1 MVKKRSFRLNLLR
14 IIIAPVVIA
23 LVLSSGLVT
32 STNNAGAL
40 KSSEMNSDQKIQS
53 LILYRSIGFC
63 LKNAGMRSSDGWTLS
78 QITQEDAK
86 AGQWFNDRA
95 NGSASGV
102 ATPGAYFR
110 EVSGVGEDFKI
121 DCDDPSL
128 VKKALVLWGV
138 SAEEILCNSG
148 LVRSNDKGGNVQNC
162 INGNG
167 NFERKEGY
175 NNLHGWYG
183 QQGNDASAALYESYI
198 LNKVYSKLSNYNPI
212 DGWSGA
218 DWYNYY
224 LKTFNQ
230 SCAYNSTTIYNSKA
244 AAGNDGRAYNIHTA
258 NSDGTVNESQWIRG
272 VEEKTT
278 EIITRPGNTRSYS
291 EVKRTCD
298 FIIGEINKF
307 VEDYAKDNLDK
318 ALTKVCQSLGYK
330 DISAQPHGLY
340 ELTACKNGFNEAR
353 KTPPN
358 ATYCAITYAPK
369 TYTYYGNTLINSQE
383 LEKAACNTG
392 YGIDPKTMEAAV
404 DEIIDDLNKEE
415 EEETAVTSCGIEG
428 IGWIVC
434 PVMSFLGSIA
444 DFSFDFLASSF
455 LQTNINILNSDNSAV
470 HPNGEP
476 VSTATY
482 DAWQV
487 MRNIANIAFVIVF
500 LIIIFSQLSSIG
512 ITNYGVK
519 KMLPRLIIGAVLVNI
534 SFFVC
539 QIAVDISNILGYS
552 IKEVFDSLGAQMNT
566 VPPGEDA
573 SGNGFGI
580 AVIITG
586 IIAGAASLVLAVS
599 FPVILAVILAVLMI
613 VLILVARTALIVMLA
628 IISPLA
634 FVAYLLPNTEQW
646 FKKWGKMFFALLM
659 VFPVIAVVFGASSLA
674 SGVINSSSQ
683 GDVLMQLL
691 AIGVAAVPFFIVPS
705 LLKGSLNAAGSIGT
719 KLSSMS
725 SKAGSRIGS
734 KVGSTTALGALNKS
748 RQLGA
753 SRRQARVQGALA
765 RAIPGKAGRR
775 MVATGQAAAI
785 QGEQEDIKMEQAA
798 LQKEIDASK
807 AANPNFD
814 SDGHLMS
821 KAVSGSKSQ
830 RAAAMHMLA
839 GAGRDK
845 AIRQLQSNP
854 NADKAALQR
863 AVSAN
868 GGALAAKAPDLVKG
882 PNAAFG
888 SVSGEDL
895 SKFSADTGRAYMEHL
910 QGLHAKASAPGAT
923 QADQQALADATT
935 SFNSAVEDISNNPT
949 LQAAFSGDTGANI
962 LKAVKGPGIGPAT
975 AFQAYAES
983 RLGSVAGFNDNGKIR

>member
-1 MVKKRSFRLNLLR
+1 MLKKRSLRLNILR
-14 IIIAPVVIA
+14 VLIAPIIVA
-23 LVLSSGLVT
+23 LALSSGIAFSFNT
-32 STNNAGAL
+32 ANAL
-40 KSSEMNSDQKIQS
+40 KSNEMNSDQKIQS
-53 LILYRSIGFC
+53 LILYRSLGFC
-63 LKNAGMRSSDGWTLS
+63 LKNAGLRDDFWTVDR
-78 QITQEDAK
+78 ITQTNANSG
-86 AGQWFNDRA
+86 AWFNDGA
-95 NGSASGV
+95 NGTSSGV
-102 ATPGAYFR
+102 ATPGAYMR
-110 EVSGVGEDFKI
+110 SLNGVGEDFKV
-121 DCDDPSL
+121 DCDEPAL
-128 VKKALVLWGV
+128 VKKALDLWEIPATVL
-138 SAEEILCNSG
+138 LCNSG
-148 LVRSNDKGGNVQNC
+148 FVRDNDQNGNIQNC
-162 INGNG
+162 IDGNG
-167 NFERKEGY
+167 DFRRKAGHENY
-175 NNLHGWYG
+175 NLIFGS
-183 QQGNDASAALYESYI
+183 QGNDTSAALYESYI
-198 LNKVYSKLSNYNPI
+198 LSKVYGKSSSYNPI
-212 DGWSGA
+212 DGWSGV
-218 DWYNYY
+218 DWYLYY
-224 LKTFNQ
+224 LKTFQQ
-230 SCAYNSTTIYNSKA
+230 SCAYNSTTVYNSKA
-244 AAGNDGRAYNIHTA
+244 EAGNDNRAYNIYTA
-258 NSDGTVNESQWIRG
+258 NADGTVNKSQWIRG
-272 VEEKTT
+272 AEEKST
-278 EIITRPGNTRSYS
+278 EIIVRPGNSRSYS

-298 FIIGEINKF
+298 SITTELNKF
-307 VEDYAKDNLDK
+307 ADDYAKDNLDK

-340 ELTACKNGFNEAR
+340 ELTACKNGFLNRAN
-353 KTPPN
+353 P
-358 ATYCAITYAPK
+358 AYCATTYKEITYS
-369 TYTYYGNTLINSQE
+369 YYGTLLINSQE

-683 GDVLMQLL
+683 GDILMQLL
-691 AIGVAAVPFFIVPS
+691 AIGVAAVPFFVVPS

-798 LQKEIDASK
+798 LQKSIDASK

-854 NADKAALQR
+854 DADKAALQR

-868 GGALAAKAPDLVKG
+868 GGSLAAKAPDLVKG

-888 SVSGEDL
+888 SVSGDDL
-895 SKFSADTGRAYMEHL
+895 SKFSGDTGRAYMEHMAN
-910 QGLHAKASAPGAT
+910 LHSKANSPNAT
-923 QADQQALADATT
+923 AQDRENLKNATD
-935 SFNSAVEDISNNPT
+935 SFNAAVQDITSNPT
-949 LQAAFSGDTGANI
+949 LQASFSGDTGRGMANA
-962 LKAVKGPGIGPAT
+962 LNGSGGG
-975 AFQAYAES
+975 FQAYANS
-983 RLGSVAGFNDNGKIR
+983 NLDVIAALNPDGKIR